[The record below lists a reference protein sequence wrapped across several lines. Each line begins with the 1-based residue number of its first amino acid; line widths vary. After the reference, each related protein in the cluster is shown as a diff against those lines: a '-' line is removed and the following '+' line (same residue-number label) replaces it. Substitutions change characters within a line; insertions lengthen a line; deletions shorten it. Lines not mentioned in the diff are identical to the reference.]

1 MKKMNQFMMGML
13 AIAAT
18 SFVSCS
24 NEDAINGNTA
34 PQSVDNF
41 YMNLQVVGNT
51 SNGTRTTGETTE
63 DGTEAESKITSGTIW
78 LVDDNG
84 KVAFS
89 KYISGDEWSSSDLTA
104 TNPIKVA
111 VTQVEENTPYKVY
124 FLANKQGTL
133 GEDPTTQVFTSEKG
147 GIDYATDNAFVMFN
161 QNDKAVKADEYTV
174 TFTDKNKD
182 ESNPAKPA
190 EAIKLDRLTAR
201 IDVPTTVTTITKDAA
216 KTDRT
221 ENIEAITGLTFDGF
235 ATSNLANKANMEQK
249 WDATA
254 WTTLQVPTDL
264 TYYWDKD
271 SYGTTKKAD
280 NLDNFQ
286 KDKVQYLF
294 EQTTDEVDKAT
305 SIYLQYTAVA
315 SAGANKDFTDG
326 TFYRYDKRVFT
337 SIQDIIKYAGAAN
350 PFGTKT
356 ADQVVDEIK
365 DAAQSTEGKTVCT
378 EDQSI
383 LESFRDTYQIEVFV
397 AGKVYYRYAI
407 EDPSHANYTILRN
420 SIYKINVKNIYDL
433 GTDTPN
439 GGDEQVKPVYYLNV
453 EVTVNPWVLKAIDVD
468 LD

>member
-1 MKKMNQFMMGML
+1 MNQFMMGML

-18 SFVSCS
+18 AFVSCS
-24 NEDAINGNTA
+24 NEDATNDNTSR
-34 PQSVDNF
+34 QNVENF
-41 YMNLQVVGNT
+41 YMNLKVVGNT
-51 SNGTRTTGETTE
+51 SNGTRTTGTPTE
-63 DGTEAESKITSGTIW
+63 DVSEAESKITSGTIW
-78 LVDDNG
+78 LVDASG
-84 KVAFS
+84 TVKFS
-89 KYISGDEWSSSDLTA
+89 KYISVDEWNSSDLTVK
-104 TNPIKVA
+104 NPIKVA

-133 GEDPTTQVFTSEKG
+133 GKNPTTQVFTSEKG

-161 QNDKAVKADEYTV
+161 QNDKAVKADQYTV
-174 TFTDKNKD
+174 TFTVDNKD
-182 ESNPAKPA
+182 AKNPAKPT

-201 IDVPTTVTTITKDAA
+201 IDVPTTVTTITKNDT
-216 KTDRT
+216 KTDGT

-264 TYYWDKD
+264 TYYWDKA
-271 SYGTTKKAD
+271 SYGTTLKAEQ
-280 NLDNFQ
+280 LENFQ

-294 EQTTDEVDKAT
+294 EQTTEDENKAT

-337 SIQDIIKYAGAAN
+337 SIEDIIEHAGAAN

-356 ADQVVDEIK
+356 AEQVVAEIK
-365 DAAQSTEGKTVCT
+365 DTDKSTEKETVCT
-378 EDQSI
+378 ENQTI
-383 LESFRDTYQIEVFV
+383 LESFRDNYKIEVFV
-397 AGKVYYRYAI
+397 AGKVYYTYAI
-407 EDPSHANYTILRN
+407 KDPDHDNYSILRN
-420 SIYKINVKNIYDL
+420 SIYRIDIKNIYDL

-439 GGDEQVKPVYYLNV
+439 GDKEVKPVYYLNV
-453 EVTVNPWVLKAIDVD
+453 EVTVNPWVLKTIEIN

>member
-1 MKKMNQFMMGML
+1 MNQFMMGML

-18 SFVSCS
+18 AFVSCS

-51 SNGTRTTGETTE
+51 SNGTRTTGTPTE
-63 DGTEAESKITSGTIW
+63 NGTEAESKITSGTIW
-78 LVDDNG
+78 LVDASG
-84 KVAFS
+84 AVKFS
-89 KYISGDEWSSSDLTA
+89 KYISGDEWNSTGNTA

-111 VTQVEENTPYKVY
+111 VTQVEANTPYKVY

-133 GEDPTTQVFTSEKG
+133 GENPTTQVFTSEKG

-161 QNDKAVKADEYTV
+161 QNDKAVKADQYTV
-174 TFTDKNKD
+174 TFTNDNKD
-182 ESNPAKPA
+182 MNNPAKPA

-201 IDVPTTVTTITKDAA
+201 IDVPTTVTTITQNDT

-264 TYYWDKD
+264 TYYWNKA
-271 SYGTTKKAD
+271 SYGTTKKAE
-280 NLDNFQ
+280 NLGNFQ

-294 EQTTDEVDKAT
+294 EQTTSEETNAT

-326 TFYRYDKRVFT
+326 TFYRYDKHVFT

-356 ADQVVDEIK
+356 ADQVVAEIK
-365 DAAQSTEGKTVCT
+365 DATKSTEAETVCT
-378 EDQSI
+378 EDQTT
-383 LESFRDTYQIEVFV
+383 LETFRDTYKIEVFV

-407 EDPSHANYTILRN
+407 KDPSHDNYTILRN
-420 SIYKINVKNIYDL
+420 SIYRINIKNIYDL

-453 EVTVNPWVLKAIDVD
+453 EVTVNPWVLKTIDVD

>member
-1 MKKMNQFMMGML
+1 MNQFMMGML

-18 SFVSCS
+18 AFVSCS
-24 NEDAINGNTA
+24 NEDATNDNTSR
-34 PQSVDNF
+34 QNVENF
-41 YMNLQVVGNT
+41 YMNLKVVGNT
-51 SNGTRTTGETTE
+51 SNGTRTTGTPTE
-63 DGTEAESKITSGTIW
+63 DGSDAESKITSGTIW
-78 LVDDNG
+78 LVDGSG

-89 KYISGDEWSSSDLTA
+89 KYISGDEWNSSDLTVK
-104 TNPIKVA
+104 NPIKVA

-133 GEDPTTQVFTSEKG
+133 GKDPTTQVFTSEKG

-161 QNDKAVKADEYTV
+161 QNDKAVKADQYTV
-174 TFTDKNKD
+174 TFTVDNKD
-182 ESNPAKPA
+182 AKNPAKPT

-201 IDVPTTVTTITKDAA
+201 IDVPTTVTTITKNDT
-216 KTDRT
+216 KTDGT

-264 TYYWDKD
+264 TYYWNKG
-271 SYGTTKKAD
+271 SYGTNQKAEQ
-280 NLDNFQ
+280 LENFQ

-294 EQTTDEVDKAT
+294 EQTTNDVDKAT

-315 SAGANKDFTDG
+315 STDGNKDFTDG

-337 SIQDIIKYAGAAN
+337 SIEDIIKHAGAAN

-356 ADQVVDEIK
+356 AEQVVAEIK
-365 DAAQSTEGKTVCT
+365 DTDKSTEKETVCT
-378 EDQSI
+378 ENQTI
-383 LESFRDTYQIEVFV
+383 LESFRDNYKIEVFV
-397 AGKVYYRYAI
+397 AGKVYYTYAI
-407 EDPSHANYTILRN
+407 KDPDHDNYSILRN
-420 SIYKINVKNIYDL
+420 SIYRIDIKNIYDL

-439 GGDEQVKPVYYLNV
+439 GDKEVKPVYYLNV
-453 EVTVNPWVLKAIDVD
+453 EVTVNPWVLKTIPID

>member
-18 SFVSCS
+18 AFVSCS
-24 NEDAINGNTA
+24 NEDATNDNTSR
-34 PQSVDNF
+34 QNVENF
-41 YMNLQVVGNT
+41 YMNLKVVGNT
-51 SNGTRTTGETTE
+51 SNGTRTTGTPTE
-63 DGTEAESKITSGTIW
+63 DVSEAESKITSGTIW
-78 LVDDNG
+78 LVDASG
-84 KVAFS
+84 TVKFS
-89 KYISGDEWSSSDLTA
+89 KYISVDEWNSSDLTVK
-104 TNPIKVA
+104 NPIKVA

-133 GEDPTTQVFTSEKG
+133 GKNPTTQVFTSEKG

-161 QNDKAVKADEYTV
+161 QNDKAVKADQYTV
-174 TFTDKNKD
+174 TFTVDNKD
-182 ESNPAKPA
+182 AKNPAKPT

-201 IDVPTTVTTITKDAA
+201 IDVPTTVTTITKNDT
-216 KTDRT
+216 KTDGT

-264 TYYWDKD
+264 TYYWDKA
-271 SYGTTKKAD
+271 SYGTELKAD
-280 NLDNFQ
+280 QLGNFQ

-294 EQTTDEVDKAT
+294 EQTTDNVDKAT

-337 SIQDIIKYAGAAN
+337 SIEDIIKHAGAAN

-356 ADQVVDEIK
+356 AEQVVAEIK
-365 DAAQSTEGKTVCT
+365 DTDKSTEKETVCT
-378 EDQSI
+378 ENQTI
-383 LESFRDTYQIEVFV
+383 LESFRDNYKIEVFV
-397 AGKVYYRYAI
+397 AGKVYYTYAI
-407 EDPSHANYTILRN
+407 KDPDHDNYSILRN
-420 SIYKINVKNIYDL
+420 SIYRIDIKNIYDL

-439 GGDEQVKPVYYLNV
+439 GDKEVKPVYYLNV
-453 EVTVNPWVLKAIDVD
+453 EVTVNPWVLKTIEIN